1 MKNTRTNKKGVGWYL
16 LKETLKAVGEF
27 LLYAVLYIGAVIV
40 MGFIYYWAVT
50 ISWVGTTILVGIGL
64 FFALGVIA
72 MIISV
77 IDWFKMKYK
86 EYSKQLG

>member
-16 LKETLKAVGEF
+16 LKETLKVVGEF
-27 LLYAVLYIGAVIV
+27 LLYAVLYIGAIIV

-50 ISWVGTTILVGIGL
+50 ISWVGTTILVGVGL
-64 FFALGVIA
+64 FLALGVIA

-86 EYSKQLG
+86 EYSK